1 MSNQE
6 IQALIAINSH
16 QGWELVYDQ
25 YSPVMYGSILG
36 LTRNQGHAQ
45 QILIEIFRQL
55 HEQNILLATA
65 PEDWRIRLITYSMS
79 VANRELSVANQE
91 LNRNEINMTD
101 KSKTRWQSVGE
112 SLHKIGHLRLVFSA
126 KRTRSLK

>member
-6 IQALIAINSH
+6 IQALLAINSH
-16 QGWELVYDQ
+16 QGWEFVYDE

-36 LTRNQGHAQ
+36 LTRNQGLAQ

-55 HEQNILLATA
+55 HEQNILLTTA
-65 PEDWRIRLITYSMS
+65 PEDWRIKLITYSM
-79 VANRELSVANQE
+79 SVANQE

>member
-79 VANRELSVANQE
+79 VANQE

>member
-55 HEQNILLATA
+55 HEQNILLTTA
-65 PEDWRIRLITYSMS
+65 PEDWRIRLITYSM
-79 VANRELSVANQE
+79 SVANQE